1 MIASL
6 IASSVSY
13 LTAASAPATA
23 SDEAQLHTFQ
33 SWAHSP
39 ATAAI
44 LIVGFAI
51 LVVLVFTPLGP
62 RVFKRT
68 PSGTWRAIV
77 VVLGVLGVLSW
88 VSHSWW
94 FTTLMMVALWGC
106 AVWLIVRWLGSA
118 VSGVERLA
126 TELDPEKRAEL
137 QREQAESAERG
148 AALERVLDEAEK
160 DRR

>member
-1 MIASL
+1 MIASSL
-6 IASSVSY
+6 SLVTATSAR
-13 LTAASAPATA
+13 TAAS
-23 SDEAQLHTFQ
+23 DDAQLHTFQ

-44 LIVGFAI
+44 LVVGFAI
-51 LVVLVFTPLGP
+51 LAVLVFTPLGL
-62 RVFKRT
+62 RVFGRA
-68 PSGTWRAIV
+68 PGGTWRAVV

-88 VSHSWW
+88 VSHNWW
-94 FTTLMMVALWGC
+94 FTTLMMVALWSC

-118 VSGVERLA
+118 VSGAGHLA

-137 QREQAESAERG
+137 QREQAAAAERG
-148 AALERVLDEAEK
+148 AALERVLDEAED